1 MTKIT
6 FHFTESLEKRRA
18 KLNEAKA
25 TKKNT
30 VLNIRG
36 TEVAWTGDEA
46 DLAVANEAYVR

>member
-6 FHFTESLEKRRA
+6 FHF
-18 KLNEAKA
+18 
-25 TKKNT
+25 
-30 VLNIRG
+30 